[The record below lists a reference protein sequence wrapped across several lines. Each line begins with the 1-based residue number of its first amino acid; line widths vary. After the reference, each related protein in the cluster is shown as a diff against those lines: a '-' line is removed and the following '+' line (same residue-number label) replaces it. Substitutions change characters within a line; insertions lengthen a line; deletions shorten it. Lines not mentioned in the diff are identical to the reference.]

1 MSTIQIR
8 IDQKVKK
15 EANDI
20 FNKLGIDMTTAIK
33 MFLIRV
39 IRQKGIPFNITLATD
54 EELKNFHRLSEKS
67 FELWNNPKDDE
78 YQKFYKQEK

>member
-8 IDQKVKK
+8 IDQKIKK

-20 FNKLGIDMTTAIK
+20 FNNLGIDMTTAIK

-39 IRQKGIPFNITLATD
+39 IRQKGIPFIITLATE
-54 EELKNFHRLSEKS
+54 EELKDFHRLSEKS
-67 FELWNNPKDDE
+67 LEFWNNAKDDE
-78 YQKFYKQEK
+78 YQKFYKKKK